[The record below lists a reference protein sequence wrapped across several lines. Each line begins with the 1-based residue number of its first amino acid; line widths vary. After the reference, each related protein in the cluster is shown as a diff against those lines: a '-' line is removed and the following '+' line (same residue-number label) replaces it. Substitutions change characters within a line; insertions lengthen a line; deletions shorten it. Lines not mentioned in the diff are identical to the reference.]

1 MSTNDWLRDKS
12 AIIRQNNQN
21 LEFTINFANGAIA
34 GTIAAVL
41 THPTDMVRKLI
52 QVQDL
57 KNPKYSGFFDAF

>member
-1 MSTNDWLRDKS
+1 MSTNDLLRDMTQDLRQKS
-12 AIIRQNNQN
+12 KNI
-21 LEFTINFANGAIA
+21 EFMINFGNGAIA
-34 GTIAAVL
+34 GTFAAIL